1 MFSMIAQ
8 LQFFF
13 LVLLSMGI
21 HASSINLV
29 SVKINNKVITLDKQN
44 EIIISTEDKIKF
56 NLEFVNLPEN
66 LESYNLKVF
75 LNALLVPNEVN
86 FDDNPS
92 VEFNQLTANVYIFK
106 VVAYGIDKS
115 EIESP
120 AISFTVKEPN
130 QITSVEGRATPTDYS
145 IYLIILI
152 FILIAVSIYAL
163 VKTKKSGALVKS
175 IEVNSKHKTS
185 ELEIEINKL
194 QAEIKK
200 EKDENHFLKKQIL
213 DLKENIINLQKS
225 NDDLVNQ
232 NERLEKAKEQLHEL
246 QAEKEKLF
254 AITLHDIK
262 NPASA
267 INGYIDLL
275 NRYDFNAMEQQDIL
289 QSLAASSM
297 QIISLSQKMSK
308 VLIAKRKEEAD
319 ELNLNKTSLKS
330 IIDNVCKRNY
340 AYAKSK
346 NVELMNNASLHTP
359 DVKVDALKIDEALDN
374 YVSNAIKFSPENSVV
389 KVSSYFSES
398 KVFIEVTDNGPGL
411 TKWDSDNAFQ
421 EGKTL
426 SAKPTGGESSTGMGL
441 WIVKQIVEQHGGEVW
456 VKSKAGYGATFGFC
470 LPII

>member
-1 MFSMIAQ
+1 MIAQ
-8 LQFFF
+8 IQIVF
-13 LVLLSMGI
+13 LILLNMVL
-21 HASSINLV
+21 HASSINIV
-29 SVKINNKVITLDKQN
+29 SVKINNDVISLEEHK
-44 EIIISTEDKIKF
+44 EINISTKDKIKF
-56 NLEFVNLPEN
+56 SLDFSDLAEN
-66 LESYNLKVF
+66 IESYNFKVY
-75 LNALLVPNEVN
+75 LNALLVPNEIDFN
-86 FDDNPS
+86 DKNS
-92 VEFNQLTANVYIFK
+92 VEFKNLTSNIYIFK
-106 VVAYGIDKS
+106 VVAFGMDKS

-120 AISFTVKEPN
+120 AISFTVTEPN
-130 QITSVEGRATPTDYS
+130 QSSSVERRVFFSDYS
-145 IYLIILI
+145 IYLMILI
-152 FILIAVSIYAL
+152 FILLAVSIFGFSKA
-163 VKTKKSGALVKS
+163 KKSGAIVKS
-175 IEVNSKHKTS
+175 IEDKSKNKTS

-194 QAEIKK
+194 HAEIKK
-200 EKDENHFLKKQIL
+200 ERDENHFLQKQIL
-213 DLKENIINLQKS
+213 ELRESISNLQKT
-225 NDDLVNQ
+225 NDDLINQ
-232 NERLEKAKEQLHEL
+232 NERLEKAKEQLNEL

-275 NRYDFNAMEQQDIL
+275 NRYDFNAIEQQDIL

-308 VLIAKRKEEAD
+308 VLIAKKKEEAN

-340 AYAKSK
+340 AYAKNK

-374 YVSNAIKFSPENSVV
+374 YVSNAIKFSPANSIV